1 MSDKE
6 KLEQKKVLI
15 KIGIYIGVFLIIL
28 LILRISNSNKDIKDN
43 KDNNIINNKTDE
55 ELKVITNLKNISN
68 ENYEET
74 IYLSMDDDAITLE
87 FQKVNDILVGTKKY
101 HGEVITFIKNNDKF
115 FQVSEE
121 YGELT
126 ELNNF
131 ILFDYDMT
139 FTNIDNIKK
148 ILDKDKTP
156 VYTEDKITYKVNN
169 KDLIFIYNNYNNT
182 SYLDFGSGTTIVEV
196 YYTNDILDY
205 ILIDTTSLYNKLYEK
220 ELDSVKYK
228 ITIKQTD
235 KEDIS
240 YLLEMLK

>member
-6 KLEQKKVLI
+6 KLEQKKTLI
-15 KIGIYIGVFLIIL
+15 KIGIYLGAFLIIL
-28 LILRISNSNKDIKDN
+28 LILRISNSTKKTDN
-43 KDNNIINNKTDE
+43 KDNNVINNQTE
-55 ELKVITNLKNISN
+55 ELKVITDLKNISN

-101 HGEVITFIKNNDKF
+101 HGEVITFIKNNDKYY
-115 FQVSEE
+115 QVSEE
-121 YGELT
+121 FGELT
-126 ELNNF
+126 ELKNF

-139 FTNIDNIKK
+139 FINIDNIKK
-148 ILDKDKTP
+148 VLDKDKTP
-156 VYTEDKITYKVNN
+156 VYTEGKVTYKVNN

-182 SYLDFGSGTTIVEV
+182 SYIDFGSGTTIVEV
-196 YYTNDILDY
+196 YYTNNTLDY
-205 ILIDTTSLYNKLYEK
+205 ILIDVTSLYNKIYER
-220 ELDSVKYK
+220 ELNGVKYK

-235 KEDIS
+235 EEDTS